1 MNAGFTAAV
10 VRYCL
15 GAGRIL
21 ELGPNK
27 RLWLEI
33 SRCETERTY
42 LGHQLRL
49 LRKTHDGPLLA
60 RVEPVAGSG
69 RYDRERLR
77 LLSPQ
82 LARAKELLFGPGGER
97 RISAETWLVA
107 GIPGLAALWL
117 DQGRWLGRAL
127 ELRLDWSEAELELLI
142 RQIQAVGSK
151 AHLARSRQG
160 RLCGVHVLGRHVD
173 ALAAAVRPHVHRSMR
188 HRLWPGDRR

>member
-1 MNAGFTAAV
+1 VNAAFTATV

-15 GAGRIL
+15 GAGRIT

-33 SRCETERTY
+33 SRCETERIY

-49 LRKTHDGPLLA
+49 LRKHHDGPVLA
-60 RVEPVAGSG
+60 KVDPLAGGG

-77 LLSPQ
+77 LMSPQ
-82 LARAKELLFGPGGER
+82 LARANELLSGEGGER
-97 RISAETWLVA
+97 RIGPETWLVA
-107 GIPGLAALWL
+107 GTPGLAALWL

-127 ELRLDWSEAELELLI
+127 ELRLDWSASELELLAS
-142 RQIQAVGSK
+142 QIQATGSK
-151 AHLARSRQG
+151 AHLAQSRQG

-173 ALAAAVRPHVHRSMR
+173 ALASAVRPYVHRSMR